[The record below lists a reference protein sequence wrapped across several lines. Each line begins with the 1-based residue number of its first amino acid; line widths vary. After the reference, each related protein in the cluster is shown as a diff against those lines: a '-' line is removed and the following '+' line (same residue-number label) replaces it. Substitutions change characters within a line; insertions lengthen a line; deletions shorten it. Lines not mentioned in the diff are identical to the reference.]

1 MKKVLIIALLAAVGW
16 WYFVSSRTLTE
27 ERVNA
32 FYGDLERATLERKPD
47 ALCEMLADD
56 FESTGTV
63 SAGEGSKTVSQNREQ
78 ACQAYVD
85 LYQSFDKLGEKMGGM
100 LQLDSTYQIHG
111 ITLSPDKKTAT
122 VDVSTSM
129 DVAGSVM
136 NIRARS
142 TDTLIRRSGKVLMLK
157 SEGKGSVSGGRSA
170 RNR

>member
-16 WYFVSSRTLTE
+16 WYFVSSRTLSE

-32 FYGDLERATLERKPD
+32 FYGEFERASLERKPNEICD
-47 ALCEMLADD
+47 MLADD

-63 SAGEGSKTVSQNREQ
+63 SAGGRSHTTSQNREQ
-78 ACQAYVD
+78 ACKAYVD
-85 LYQSFDKLGEKMGGM
+85 LYQSFEKLGDRMGGM
-100 LQLDSTYQIHG
+100 VQLDSSYQIHG
-111 ITLSPDKKTAT
+111 ITLSPDRKVAT

-136 NIRARS
+136 NIRSRS